1 MKKNIFGFNNNQF
14 LIKQQIDS
22 ITKDVGVELNKM
34 VQKNT
39 KGFKLST
46 LQDILNN
53 KYFEYE
59 NILKSNKVNI
69 KDLNEFQS
77 ECLKLKTL
85 MENEYKNKRNEI
97 CSEILSNEYDKIIYN
112 NINKMKFDTLDD
124 TELERQFDINY
135 NIASVSFYNSINN
148 WTFDNDNQMHLMVKE
163 ALDQLKEEQSSRLIE
178 IKNERAQALK
188 QFRLNEELDIIE
200 QQKKKQ
206 KIEEIS
212 SNKKQNL
219 EEQRKKALAGF
230 MAEKNKEASATEVKG
245 GRSRRS
251 TILDDID
258 EDEDTPKFVK
268 QSKKRKSIEEDDED
282 DSKTAKAKR
291 VAEERAKALKHFEE
305 DKRKQEEKLKKTVK
319 GKGKIEKT
327 GDVLEEARAAA
338 KLQME
343 ERVKA
348 ATKNLKGK
356 KK

>member
-124 TELERQFDINY
+124 TEIERQFDINY
-135 NIASVSFYNSINN
+135 NRASVSFYNSINN

-188 QFRLNEELDIIE
+188 QFRLNEELYIIE

-206 KIEEIS
+206 KQVQRNRCRAMEI
-212 SNKKQNL
+212 Q
-219 EEQRKKALAGF
+219 E
-230 MAEKNKEASATEVKG
+230 
-245 GRSRRS
+245 
-251 TILDDID
+251 
-258 EDEDTPKFVK
+258 
-268 QSKKRKSIEEDDED
+268 KRKLISING
-282 DSKTAKAKR
+282 A
-291 VAEERAKALKHFEE
+291 
-305 DKRKQEEKLKKTVK
+305 
-319 GKGKIEKT
+319 
-327 GDVLEEARAAA
+327 
-338 KLQME
+338 
-343 ERVKA
+343 
-348 ATKNLKGK
+348 N
-356 KK
+356 

>member
-14 LIKQQIDS
+14 LIKEQIDS
-22 ITKDVGVELNKM
+22 ITKDVGVELNKL

-188 QFRLNEELDIIE
+188 QLRLNEELYIIE

-230 MAEKNKEASATEVKG
+230 MAEKKKEASATEVKG
-245 GRSRRS
+245 GSRRS